1 MDIGQTMCA
10 SGALLGIERS
20 TERRTLNLWPETG
33 RILGLSRPSTYAAA
47 KRGDIP
53 TIKIGA
59 RILVP
64 RAALER
70 LLDAP
75 TQITPAE

>member
-1 MDIGQTMCA
+1 MITKAQT
-10 SGALLGIERS
+10 IERK
-20 TERRTLNLWPETG
+20 TLNLWPDVG

-47 KRGDIP
+47 KNGQIP
-53 TIKIGA
+53 TIRIGG

-70 LLDAP
+70 LLDGA
-75 TQITPAE
+75 TQ

>member
-1 MDIGQTMCA
+1 VNTEAQNP
-10 SGALLGIERS
+10 
-20 TERRTLNLWPETG
+20 ERRTLDLWPDVG

-47 KRGDIP
+47 KNGQIP
-53 TIKIGA
+53 TIRIGG

-70 LLDAP
+70 LLDGA
-75 TQITPAE
+75 TQ